1 MCSITQETIMKAL
14 YTIAVLSLILAG
26 CSADQIITPGLG
38 SIRGVVIDEAGKPVS
53 GVNVETYPETGKHL
67 TGEDGSFVIPD
78 ISWDSITVY
87 VDNEKIFGKSIVF
100 PEANVITE
108 VVINASVKVNMTG
121 TTGSMH
127 GIITSRG
134 EPVHGAIVSIDNI
147 GLADTTDERGMY
159 RIRSVPPGMRKVS
172 VRRVGFADRNLLVL
186 FKVDIDLRKD
196 LSLYATHV
204 IPEDHLELHLACNG
218 EVADLSP
225 QAHHMGLPKKNIVK
239 YVADRFGRPNHAIK
253 MAGSY
258 GFTTLDGQQAEFKA
272 KTMGAWINVSSI
284 SRSRT
289 LFVFGRHVSTRNDG
303 CTVALTPTQFEVYY
317 CTNGQ
322 FEGSSIEL
330 PKSFPF
336 GEWVWVGFAVDEY
349 GSGYVTL
356 NGTVVKAF
364 NVRPNNTASDQ
375 QIVVGDIWSNYT
387 STSLN
392 GDIDQIVVYSK
403 FLSLPELTAIMNMKE

>member
-1 MCSITQETIMKAL
+1 MKAL

-159 RIRSVPPGMRKVS
+159 
-172 VRRVGFADRNLLVL
+172 
-186 FKVDIDLRKD
+186 
-196 LSLYATHV
+196 
-204 IPEDHLELHLACNG
+204 
-218 EVADLSP
+218 
-225 QAHHMGLPKKNIVK
+225 
-239 YVADRFGRPNHAIK
+239 
-253 MAGSY
+253 
-258 GFTTLDGQQAEFKA
+258 
-272 KTMGAWINVSSI
+272 
-284 SRSRT
+284 
-289 LFVFGRHVSTRNDG
+289 
-303 CTVALTPTQFEVYY
+303 
-317 CTNGQ
+317 
-322 FEGSSIEL
+322 
-330 PKSFPF
+330 
-336 GEWVWVGFAVDEY
+336 
-349 GSGYVTL
+349 
-356 NGTVVKAF
+356 
-364 NVRPNNTASDQ
+364 
-375 QIVVGDIWSNYT
+375 
-387 STSLN
+387 
-392 GDIDQIVVYSK
+392 
-403 FLSLPELTAIMNMKE
+403 